1 MMKVF
6 HWSVFLHTGTC
17 SSFTYPGRLFYF
29 YYPGFYLVIYKL
41 LKNCSVMLMYCITLE
56 QYAALVPEHRA
67 VPDERGGVPGDR
79 VRQDVLLPQV
89 QRMEGDD

>member
-1 MMKVF
+1 
-6 HWSVFLHTGTC
+6 
-17 SSFTYPGRLFYF
+17 
-29 YYPGFYLVIYKL
+29 
-41 LKNCSVMLMYCITLE
+41 MLMYCITLE